1 VTLKPHGKRK
11 YPDKTKKLVYD
22 ENYAIKKSLPF
33 EQRFLIASRTDYFI
47 FLLKLSPFFPEE
59 KYAGIGRLIK
69 EKLTK
74 SVQNDYC

>member
-33 EQRFLIASRTDYFI
+33 EQRFLIAAGTI
-47 FLLKLSPFFPEE
+47 ILFFF
-59 KYAGIGRLIK
+59 
-69 EKLTK
+69 
-74 SVQNDYC
+74 